1 MSRGVPRRTPALRP
15 PPGFTRGEQR
25 LLASLR
31 TPLLVERWLRR
42 LPYNYEKGGETLRTF
57 RRVVRDQ
64 TAHCLEAALFA
75 AAVLEA
81 HGHPPLLM
89 SLESADNL
97 DHVICVYRKG
107 GRWGAI
113 GRSRDPGLHGRW
125 PVFASPR
132 ALALSY
138 MDPFVDKTGRLLGW
152 AVADLRE
159 LGRYDWR
166 FAERNAWKVEQWLID
181 YEHHKVHMPDR
192 RYHEWHERYLRYISR
207 YDGRKP
213 VYYENR
219 EDWVDSGNVRPP
231 SG

>member
-1 MSRGVPRRTPALRP
+1 MRRGVPRRTPAGRP
-15 PPGFTRGEQR
+15 PPGFTRLEQR
-25 LLASLR
+25 LVASLR
-31 TPLLVERWLRR
+31 TPLLVERWLRL

-57 RRVVRDQ
+57 RRVARDE

-89 SLESADNL
+89 SLESEDKL
-97 DHVICVYRKG
+97 DHVIFVYRKD
-107 GRWGAI
+107 GRWGSI

-132 ALALSY
+132 ALALSF
-138 MDPFVDKTGRLLGW
+138 MDPFVDKTGRLVGY

-159 LGRYDWR
+159 LGSYDWR
-166 FAERNAWKVEQWLID
+166 FAERNAWKIEQWLID
-181 YEHHKVHMPDR
+181 YKHHKVHMPDR
-192 RYHEWHERYLRYISR
+192 RYHEWHERYLRYVAR
-207 YDGRKP
+207 YRGKKP

-219 EDWVDSGNVRPP
+219 ETWVDRSKV
-231 SG
+231 

>member
-1 MSRGVPRRTPALRP
+1 MSRGVPRRTPPHRAS
-15 PPGFTRGEQR
+15 PGLTRRER
-25 LLASLR
+25 ELVASLR

-42 LPYNYEKGGETLRTF
+42 LPYNFEKGRETLRTF
-57 RRVVRDQ
+57 RRVVRDN
-64 TAHCLEAALFA
+64 TAHCLEGALFA

-89 SLESADNL
+89 SLESQDQL
-97 DHVICVYRKG
+97 DHVIFVFRKN
-107 GRWGAI
+107 GRWGSV

-125 PVFASPR
+125 PVFATPR

-138 MDPFVDKTGRLLGW
+138 MDPFVDKTGRLLGF

-159 LGRYDWR
+159 LGSYDWR
-166 FAERNAWKVEQWLID
+166 FAERSAWTIERWLID
-181 YEHHKVHMPDR
+181 YPHHKVHMPDR
-192 RYHEWHERYLRYISR
+192 RYEEWHERYLCYIAR

-219 EDWVDSGNVRPP
+219 QTWVDRGNL
-231 SG
+231 

>member
-1 MSRGVPRRTPALRP
+1 MSRGVPRRTPPRRLP
-15 PPGFTRGEQR
+15 PAFSPSERR
-25 LLASLR
+25 LVASLR

-42 LPYNYEKGGETLRTF
+42 LPYNHEKGGETLRTF
-57 RRVVRDQ
+57 RRVARDH

-81 HGHPPLLM
+81 HGYPPLLM
-89 SLESADNL
+89 SLESSDKL
-97 DHVICVYRKG
+97 DHVIYVYRKE
-107 GRWGAI
+107 GRWGSI

-125 PVFASPR
+125 PVFTSPR

-138 MDPFVDKTGRLLGW
+138 MDQFVDKTGRLVGW

-166 FAERNAWKVEQWLID
+166 FARKNAWKIEQWLID
-181 YEHHKVHMPDR
+181 YAHHKVHMPDR
-192 RYHEWHERYLRYISR
+192 RYHEWHERYIRYIAR
-207 YDGRKP
+207 YHGKKP

-219 EDWVDSGNVRPP
+219 QTWVDSGNV
-231 SG
+231 